1 MPVSADFRIIFN
13 ALQTGSHDLGS
24 PVLPAMFDK
33 LVQLTNGTGTG
44 QADLFWGDERT
55 LAASATEDLDL
66 AGVLTDVFGAVIT
79 GVKLVAMV
87 IEANAANVNDVVIGA
102 ATNPIPLFGGTTPTL
117 AIKPGG
123 ALALIAPQAAGQLT
137 ITASTA
143 DKLKVL
149 NGGAGTAVTY
159 KIMFALRSA

>member
-13 ALQTGSHDLGS
+13 ALQTGSHDLGT
-24 PVLPAMFDK
+24 PALPATFDK
-33 LVQLTNGTGTG
+33 LVQLTNGVGNG

-66 AGVLTDVFGAVIT
+66 AGVLTDVFGAIIN

-87 IEANAANVNDVVIGA
+87 VEANAANVNDVVIGA
-102 ATNPIPLFGGTTPTL
+102 ATNPIPLFGGTSGTL

-123 ALALIAPQAAGQLT
+123 AMALIAPQAAGQLT
-137 ITASTA
+137 ITAATA
-143 DKLKVL
+143 DRLKVA
-149 NGGAGTAVTY
+149 NSGAGTAVTY
-159 KIMFALRSA
+159 KVMFALRSS